1 MISSHKIE
9 RKILVSICKDNQ
21 HNFLSDPSHQV
32 VPVGASTQ
40 SIHPDLAL
48 LGVAGPQLEHLV
60 NEVNKARN
68 LSTWSA
74 IETTQIFKKETLTR
88 QA

>member
-21 HNFLSDPSHQV
+21 NNFLYDPPHQV

-40 SIHPDLAL
+40 PIHPDLAL

-60 NEVNKARN
+60 DGELPLRERAHPAKSLGSLQGLLV
-68 LSTWSA
+68 S
-74 IETTQIFKKETLTR
+74 
-88 QA
+88 

>member
-21 HNFLSDPSHQV
+21 HNFLYDPPHQV

-68 LSTWSA
+68 LS
-74 IETTQIFKKETLTR
+74 IPRIQQNE
-88 QA
+88 